1 MVARVLSVLDSTMR
15 RSLPALPKS
24 VLWIGLGLAAWAAII
39 AGTMLVAGL
48 F

>member
-1 MVARVLSVLDSTMR
+1 MVDQVLAVLNSTMR

-24 VLWIGLGLAAWAAII
+24 VLWIGLGLVAWASMILGVA
-39 AGTMLVAGL
+39 LVVGL